1 MVKSV
6 DGTEHTVTITITGV
20 NDSAVIGGTD
30 SGAVTEDET
39 TPILTE
45 TGTLSVTDVDGAD
58 EAKFLAGNG
67 TPSAGALGSLSIT
80 EGGVWTYNVDNS
92 KVQYLGEGET
102 KVETF
107 TVASV
112 DGTTHTVTITITGVN
127 DAAVISGSDTGAVTE
142 DETNPTLTETGTL
155 SVTDVDGADE
165 AKFLAGN
172 GTPSAG
178 ALGSL
183 SITEGGA
190 WTYNV
195 DNSKVQYLGEGETK
209 VETFTVASVDG
220 TTHTV
225 TITIT
230 GVNDAA
236 VITGSDT
243 GAVTED
249 ETTPILTE
257 TGTLSVTDVDGAD
270 EAKFL
275 AGNGTPSAGALG
287 SLSITEGGV
296 WTYNVDNS
304 KVQYLG
310 EGETKV
316 ETFTVASVD
325 GTTHTVT
332 ITITGVNDSAV
343 IGGTD
348 SGAVTEDETNPTLT
362 ETGTLSVTDVDGADE
377 AKFVAGNGVASTG
390 ALGSLTI
397 TEGGAWTY
405 NVDNSKVQ
413 YLGEGETKVETFTV
427 ASVDGTTHTVTITI
441 TGVNDAAVITG
452 SDTGA
457 VTEDETNPTLTETGT
472 LSVTDVDGADEAKF
486 VAGNGTPSA
495 GALGSL
501 SITEGGAWTYNVDN
515 SKVQYLGEGET
526 KVETFTVA
534 SVDGTTHTVT
544 ITITGVNDSAVI
556 GGTDSGAVTE
566 DETTP
571 ILTETGTLS
580 VTDVDGADEAKF
592 LAGNGVA
599 STGALGS
606 LSITE
611 TGAWTYNVD
620 NSKVQYLGEGETKVE
635 TFVVKSVDGT
645 EHTVTITITGVN
657 DSAVIGGTDSGAVT
671 EDETTPILTE
681 TGTLSV
687 TDVDGAD
694 EAKFLAGNGTPSAGA
709 LGSLSITEGGAWTY
723 NVDNSKVQYL
733 GEGETKVETF
743 TVASVDG
750 TTHTVTITITGVND
764 AAVITGSDTGAVTED
779 ETNPTLTETGTLSV
793 TDVDGADEA
802 KFLAGNGVASTG
814 ALGSLTIT
822 EGGAWTY
829 NVDNSKVQYL
839 GEGETKVET
848 FVVKSVDGTEHT
860 VTITITGV
868 NDAAVITGSDTGAV
882 TEDETN
888 PTLTETGTLSVTDVD
903 GADEAKFVA
912 GNGTPSAGALGSLA
926 ITEGGAWTYNVDNSK
941 VQYLGEGE
949 TKVET
954 FTVASV
960 DGTTHTVT
968 ITITGV
974 NDAAVITGSD
984 TGAVTEDETNP
995 TLTETGTLSVTD
1007 VDGADEAKFVAGNGT
1022 PSAGALGSLAITEG
1036 GAWTYNVD
1044 NSKVQYL
1051 GEGETKVET
1060 FTVASVDGTTH
1071 TVTITITGVNDAA
1084 VITGS
1089 DTGAVTEDETNPT
1102 LTETGTLSVTDVDGA
1117 DEAKFVAGN
1126 GTPSAGALGSLSITE
1141 GGAWTYNVDNSKVQ
1155 YLGEGETKVETFV
1168 VKSVDGTEHTVTI
1181 TITGVN
1187 DSAVIGGTDSGA
1199 VTEDET
1205 TPILTETGTLSVT
1218 DVDGADEA
1226 KFLAGNGVA
1235 STGALGSLAITEG
1248 GAWTYNVDNS
1258 KVQYLGEGETKVET
1272 FVVKSVD
1279 GTEHT
1284 VTITITG
1291 VNDAAVITGSDT
1303 GTVTEDETNPLLTE
1317 TGTLSVTDVDGADE
1331 AKFVAGN
1338 GTPSAGAL
1346 GSLSITEGGAW
1357 TYNVDNSKVQYLG
1370 EGETK
1375 VETFTVAS
1383 VDGTTHTVTIT
1394 ITGVNDSAVIGGT
1407 DSGAVTED
1415 ETNPTLTETGTLSV
1429 TDVDG
1434 ADEAKFVAGNG
1445 VASTGALGSLTI
1457 TEGGAWTYNVD
1468 NSKVQYLGEGETK
1481 VETFTVASVD
1491 GTTHTVTITITGVN
1505 DAAVITGSDT
1515 GVVTE
1520 DETNPTLT
1528 ETGTLSVTDVDGA
1541 DEAKFVAGN
1550 GTPSAGALGSLS
1562 ITEGGAWTY
1571 NVDNSKVQ
1579 YLGEG
1584 ETKVE
1589 TFTVASVDGT
1599 THTVTITITGVNDAA
1614 VITGSDTG
1622 AVTEDETN
1630 PTLTETG
1637 TLSVTDV
1644 DGADEAKFLAGNGVA
1659 STGALGSL
1667 TITEGGA
1674 WTYNVDNSKVQYLG
1688 EGETKVETFVVK
1700 SVDGTEHTVTIT
1712 ITGVNDAAV
1721 ITGSDTGAVTEDE
1734 TNPTLTETGTL
1745 SVTDVDGA
1753 DEAKFVAGNGTP
1765 SAGALGSLAITEG
1778 GAWTYNVDNSKVQY
1792 LGEGETK
1799 VETFTVASVDGT
1811 THTVTI
1817 TITGVNDSAVIG
1829 GTDSGAVTEDETNPL
1844 LTETGTLSVTDVDG
1858 ADEAKFVAGNGTP
1871 SAGAL
1876 GSLSIT
1882 EGGAWTYNIDNSKV
1896 QYLGEGET
1904 KVETFVVKSVDGTEH
1919 TVTIT
1924 ITGVNDAAV
1933 ITGSDTGGVTEDET
1947 TPILT
1952 ETGTL
1957 SVTDVD
1963 GADEA
1968 KFLAGNGVASTGALG
1983 SLSITE
1989 TGAWTYNV
1997 DNSKVQYLGEGETKV
2012 ETFTVASV
2020 DGTTHTVT
2028 ITITGVNDAAVI
2040 TGTDTGGVVEDET
2053 KPTLTE
2059 TGTLSV
2065 TDVDGVDEAKF
2076 VAGNGTPSAGAL
2088 GSLTITEG
2096 GAWTYNVDNSKVQYL
2111 GEGETEVE
2119 TFTVAS
2125 VDGTTHTVTITITGV
2140 NDAAVITGSDTGAVT
2155 EDETKPTLTETGTL
2169 SVTDVDGADEA
2180 KFLAGNGTPSAGA
2193 LGSLSITE
2201 GGAWTYNVDN
2211 SKVQYLGEGET
2222 KVETFVVK
2230 SVDGTEHTVTITIT
2244 GVNDAAV
2251 ITGSDTGGVTEDET
2265 TPILT
2270 ETGTLSVTD
2279 VDGADEAKFVAGNG
2293 TPSAGALGSLSIT
2306 EGGAWTYNVDNSKV
2320 QYLGEGETKVET
2332 FTVASVDGTTHTVT
2346 ITITGVNDS
2355 AVIGGTDSGA
2365 VTEDETTPI
2374 LTETGTLSVTDVD
2387 GADEAKFLAGNG
2399 VASTGALGS
2408 LSITET
2414 GAWTYNVDNSKVQY
2428 LGEGET
2434 KVETFVVKSVDG
2446 TEHTVTIT
2454 ITGVNDSAVI
2464 GGTDSGAV
2472 TEDETTPILTETG
2485 TLSVTDV
2492 DGADEAK
2499 FVAGNGTPSAGA
2511 LGSLSITEGGVWTYN
2526 VDNSKVQYL
2535 GEGETKVETFTVASV
2550 DGTTHTVTITITGVN
2565 DAAVISGSDTGAVT
2579 EDETNPTLT
2588 ETGTLSVTDVDGAD
2602 EAKFLAGNGTPSA
2615 GALGSLSITEGGAWT
2630 YNVDNSKVQYLG
2642 EGETKVETFTVAS
2655 VDGTTHTVTITIT
2668 GVNDAAVITG
2678 SDTGAVTED
2687 ETTPILTETGTLSV
2701 TDVDGADEAKFVAG
2715 NGTPSAG
2722 ALGSLSITEG
2732 GAWTYNV
2739 DNSKVQYL
2747 GEGETKVETF
2757 TVASVDGTTH
2767 TVTIT
2772 ITGVN
2777 DSAVIGGTDSG
2788 AVTED
2793 ETTPILTETG
2803 TLSVTDVDGA
2813 DEAKFLAGNGVAST
2827 GALGSLSITET
2838 GAWTYNV
2845 DNSKVQYLGEGET
2858 KVETF
2863 VVKSVDGTEHTVT
2876 ITITGV
2882 NDSAVIGG
2890 TDSGAVTEDETT
2902 PILTETGTLSVT
2914 DVDGADEAKFVAG
2927 NGTPSA
2933 GALGSLSITEGGV
2946 WTYNVDN
2953 SKVQYLG
2960 EGETKVETFTVASV
2974 DGTTHTVTITITG
2987 VNDAAV
2993 ISGSD
2998 TGAVTEDETNPTL
3011 TETGTLSVTDVD
3023 GADEAKF
3030 LAGNGTPSAGALGS
3044 LSITEGGAWTYNVDN
3059 SKVQY
3064 LGEGETKV
3072 ETFTVASVDG
3082 TTHTVTITITG
3093 VNDAAVITGSDTGA
3107 VTEDE
3112 TTPILTET
3120 GTLSVTDVDGADEA
3134 KFLAGNGTPSAGALG
3149 SLSIT
3154 EGGVW
3159 TYNVDNSKVQYLG
3172 EGETKVETFT
3182 VASVD
3187 GTTHTVTI
3195 TITGVNDSAVI
3206 GGTDSGAVTED
3217 ETNPT
3222 LTETGTLSV
3231 TDVDGADEAKFVAGN
3246 GVAST
3251 GALGSLTITEGG
3263 AWTYNVDNS
3272 KVQYLGEGETKVETF
3287 TVASVD
3293 GTTHTVTITITGVND
3308 AAVITGSDTGAV
3320 TEDETNPTLTETG
3333 TLSVTDVDGAD
3344 EAKFVAGNGTPSAGA
3359 LGSLSITEG
3368 GAWTYNVDN
3377 SKVQY
3382 LGEGETKVE
3391 TFTVASVD
3399 GTTHTVTI
3407 TITGVND
3414 SAVIG
3419 GTDSGAV
3426 TEDETTPILT
3436 ETGTLSVTDVDGAD
3450 EAKFLAGNG
3459 VASTGALGSLS
3470 ITETG
3475 AWTYNV
3481 DNSKVQYLGEGET
3494 KVETFVVKSV
3504 DGTEHTVTIT
3514 ITGVNDS
3521 AVIGGTDSGAVTEDE
3536 TTPILTETG
3545 TLSVTDV
3552 DGADE
3557 AKFLA
3562 GNGVASTGALGSLSI
3577 TETGAWTY
3585 NVDNSKV
3592 QYLGEGETKVETFVV
3607 KSVDGTEHTVT
3618 ITITGVND
3626 SAVIGGTDS
3635 GAVTEDETTP
3645 ILTETG
3651 TLSVTDVDGADEAK
3665 FVAGNGTPSAGAL
3678 GSLSITEGGVWT
3690 YNVDNSKV
3698 QYLGEGET
3706 KVETFTVASVDG
3718 TTHTVTITITGVN
3731 DAAVISGSDTGAV
3744 TEDETNPTL
3753 TETGTLSVTDV
3764 DGADEAKFLAGNGT
3778 PSAGALGS
3786 LSITEGGAW
3795 TYNVDNSKVQYLGE
3809 GETKVETFTVASVDG
3824 TTHTVTITITG
3835 VNDAAV
3841 ITGSD
3846 TGAVTEDETTPILT
3860 ETGTLSVT
3868 DVDGA
3873 DEAKF
3878 LAGNGTPSAGAL
3890 GSLSITE
3897 GGVWTYNVDNSKVQY
3912 LGEGE
3917 TKVETFTVASVDGTT
3932 HTVTITITGVNDS
3945 AVIGG
3950 TDSGAVTEDETNPTL
3965 TETGTLSVTDVDG
3978 ADEAKF
3984 VAGNGV
3990 ASTGALGS
3998 LTITEGG
4005 AWTYNV
4011 DNSKVQ
4017 YLGEGET
4024 KVETFTVASVDG
4036 TTHTV
4041 TITITGVNDAA
4052 VITGSDTG
4060 AVTEDETNPTLTE
4073 TGTLSVTDVDGADE
4087 AKFVAGN
4094 GTPSAGA
4101 LGSLSITEGGAWTY
4115 NVDNSKVQYLG
4126 EGETKVETFTVA
4138 SVDGTTH
4145 TVTITITGVNDSA
4158 VIGGTDSGAVTEDE
4172 TTPILTE
4179 TGTLSV
4185 TDVDGADEAK
4195 FLAGNGVAST
4205 GALGSLSITE
4215 TGAWTYNVDNS
4226 KVQYLGEGETKVETF
4241 VVKSVDGTEH
4251 TVTITITGVNDS
4263 AVIGGTDSGAVTE
4276 DETTP
4281 ILTETGTLSVTDV
4294 DGADEAKFLAGNGV
4308 ASTGALG
4315 SLSITEGGAWTYNV
4329 DNSKVQ
4335 YLGEGETKVETFT
4348 VASVDGTTHTVT
4360 ITITGVNDAAVI
4372 TGSDTG
4378 AVTEDET
4385 NPTLT
4390 ETGTLSVTDVDG
4402 ADEAKFLAGNGTPSA
4417 GALGSLS
4424 ITEGG
4429 AWTYNVDN
4437 SKVQYLGE
4445 GETKVETFTVASVDG
4460 TTHTVTITITG
4471 VNDAA
4476 VITGSDTG
4484 AVTEDETTPIL
4495 TETGTLSVTDVDG
4508 ADEAKFLAGNGTPS
4522 AGALGSL
4529 SITEGGVWTYNVDNS
4544 KVQYLGE
4551 GETKVETFTVASVDG
4566 TTHTV
4571 TITITGVNDSAV
4583 IGGTDSGAV
4592 TEDETNPTLTETG
4605 TLSVTDV
4612 DGADEAKFVAGNGVA
4627 STGALGS
4634 LTITE
4639 GGAWTYNVDNSK
4651 VQYLG
4656 EGETKVETFT
4666 VASVDGTTHTVT
4678 ITITGVN
4685 DAAVITGSDTGAVT
4699 EDETNPTLT
4708 ETGTLSVTDVD
4719 GADEAKFVAGN
4730 GTPSA
4735 GALGSLS
4742 ITEGGAWTYNVDN
4755 SKVQYLGEGET
4766 KVETFT
4772 VASVDGTTHTVTITI
4787 TGVNDSAVIGGTD
4800 SGAVTEDETTPILTE
4815 TGTLSVTDVD
4825 GADEAKFL
4833 AGNGVASTGALG
4845 SLSITEGGAWTY
4857 NIDNSKVQY
4866 LGEGETKVE
4875 TFVVKSVDGTE
4886 HTVTITITGVNDAAV
4901 ITGSDT
4907 GAVTEDE
4914 TNPTLTETGT
4924 LSVTDV
4930 DGADEAKFVAGNG
4943 TPSAGALGS
4952 LAITEGG
4959 AWTYNVDNSKVQY
4972 LGEGETKVETFTVA
4986 SVDGTT
4992 HTVTITITGVNDS
5005 AVIGGTDSGAVTE
5018 DETTPILTETGTLSV
5033 TDVDGADEAKFLA
5046 GNGTPSAGALGSLSI
5061 TEGGAWT
5068 YNVDNSKVQ
5077 YLGEGETKVETFTV
5091 ASVDGTTHTVTITIT
5106 GVNDSAVIG
5115 GTDSGA
5121 VTEDETTP
5129 ILTETGT
5136 LSVTD
5141 VDGADEAKFL
5151 AGNGTPSAGALGS
5164 LSITEGGVWTYNV
5177 DNSKVQY
5184 LGEGETK
5191 VETFTVASVDGT
5203 THTVTITITGVN
5215 DAAVISGSDTG
5226 AVTEDETNP
5235 TLTETG
5241 TLSVTDVDGADE
5253 AKFVAGNGTPSV
5265 GALGSLSITETG
5277 TWSYNVDNS
5286 KVQYLGLGETRI
5298 ESFTVASVDGTT
5310 HTVTITITGVNDG
5323 AVVAGDDLGAV
5334 TEDLNVVGGKLS
5346 DSGVLTISDAD
5357 QGQAKFVAG
5366 NGTPSVGA
5374 LGSLSITEGG
5384 VWTYNVDN
5392 SKVQYLGLGETRIE
5406 SFTVQSVDG
5415 TTHTVTITIT
5425 GVNDGAVVAGDDLG
5439 AVTEDL
5445 NVVGG
5450 KLSDSG
5456 VLTISDADQGQ
5467 AKFVAGNGTPSVG
5480 ALGSLSITETGTW
5493 SYNVDNS
5500 KVQYLGLGE
5509 TRIESFTVQSVDG
5522 TTHTVTITITGVND
5536 GAVVAG
5542 DDLGAVTEDLNVVG
5556 GKLSDSGVLTISDA
5570 DQGQAKFVAGNGTP
5584 SVGALGSLSIT
5595 ETGTWSYNVDNS
5607 KVQYLGQGE
5616 TRIETFTVKSV
5627 DGTSHTVSVT
5637 ITGTNDAPTLSI
5649 DKGAVVSEEGLAGGI
5664 ADTAGSSDTTDSVAA
5679 SGKITVG
5686 DVDSQ
5691 DTLTISLNGPVGLTA
5706 GGAAVQ
5712 WSWNAATKVLTGYT
5726 GTPGGA
5732 DYKAVMDVKL
5742 TAPAAGSKG
5751 DWSYDVTLKAPL
5763 DHPVK
5768 GSEDVLNFQIG
5779 VTVSDGKTTTTGSL
5793 PISVEDDSPV
5803 AGDMAAVSVIKTN
5816 IPDTLT
5822 GLFDLT
5828 KYSGSNQTTLNVSGF
5843 SITALGFTSSTNSA
5857 LITAN
5862 VNGSSS
5868 GLGVSSVGSPNHNL
5882 ANEVDFR
5889 HFANGTSASE
5899 QLIVKLDAGKVA
5911 YGANIKFS
5919 QMFGGELESGV
5930 VEFYRGGV
5938 LIGTQTFSSNAAG
5951 GDYAGNFQVQQGGFD
5966 TMVIKATNNGNG
5978 LYADN
5983 SDFTVKS
5990 IEFLG
5995 ATTTPAIAYG
6005 SGTVTP
6011 QWGADGK
6018 GYMQLVGSTETGLTT
6033 ATGKLITTTMESA
6046 NTLVG
6051 KASDGTLVFRL
6062 EFTPATGKWEFF
6074 QYQNMSKPL
6083 GDGDIDFQIKVVDG
6097 DGDYSLGSFATKPL
6111 FTPIVQSVSSESA
6124 AEGGNLLHTV
6134 TLSDATQEATQYDF
6148 GIKGSGTNPASS
6160 LDWGTA
6166 QFSNGVTYNST
6177 TGKITVPAGVSGF
6190 TVTIPTVDDRLVEA
6204 NETLTVTVG
6213 DQNGI
6218 GTIIDNDRAPVTTGG
6233 YSAGKE
6239 DTPLVLKWAQF
6250 GASDDQAASDLS
6262 VQINTL
6268 PLNGKLEYLNAAGQ
6282 WIAVKVGDLVSYADI
6297 DSGHLRFVP
6306 GLNESSTNASNGS
6319 GVVTGNLQGDYASFG
6334 YQISDGANLSN
6345 SGKLVIDIT
6354 AVADK
6359 PVVDISLTGNGVPL
6373 YTQYPSSGISTGAF
6387 QSGNFNKGNFGITS
6401 SFTDSTTTQDSVV
6414 GTSGNDY
6421 IVSVKG
6427 GGDYFVGGAGNDV
6440 LVGGNSV
6447 SGDTLDGGTGND
6459 ILVAGLGGDTLYG
6472 GAGTDLA
6479 VLMGSRANY
6488 VIERRSDGGFNFLV
6502 KENGVTISKSLYDI
6516 ELVQFDDGIY
6526 QFNQTDGTLTAV
6538 QPSVVDYPLEL
6549 SASLTDRD
6557 GSEQFDSLVLTGMP
6571 TGSTL
6576 YQGSTVLGTVGADG
6590 KLTLTGLWNQSALD
6604 VKLTGL
6610 TLRVPGSSAGQ
6621 FDLKVEA
6628 IAKEVAT
6635 DQTSSASDQDSIR
6648 MSYFLSTEGEPGD
6661 QNRTYGN
6668 EHNIVVGDLDGSVVL
6683 PGQNYNIAFMVD
6695 SSGSIGT
6702 SAMNTI
6708 KSQLAQVFSSLKAS
6722 AGTDGAGTV
6731 NIFLVDFDTM
6741 ANKSVSVNLKD
6752 SNALSQLQAIL
6763 DSMDGSTNSGGGTN
6777 YEDVFKTT
6785 ANWFN
6790 SSTVQGNTNAKNLT
6804 YFITDG
6810 QPTFYLENE
6819 GSDPMIRDRSGTV
6832 NDVYL
6837 SNVIGTSYTYGQ
6849 TYSVNG
6855 RTVVNGNGV
6864 VYDYSGNQ
6872 IGYMRPDGAGRYVY
6886 ATLAGT
6892 GNSTSSTTIAN
6903 SVAGFGLLTGMG
6915 VTVEAI
6921 GLGANISY
6929 NDLKS
6934 YDSDGVI
6941 MTGVNAS
6948 DLANA
6953 ILGTSVNN
6961 LPGSDRID
6969 GGAGDDIL
6977 FGDAIHFAGING
6989 EGYAAIK
6996 QYVAGKLSAGSV
7008 TDAQVHDY
7016 ITDHASEF
7024 DQSSNNDK
7032 ADVLIGG
7039 DGNDI
7044 LFGQGG
7050 DDFLFGGAGND
7061 ILFGG
7066 AGNDTLYGESGND
7079 TLYGGSGNDTLFGGS
7094 GDDTLS
7100 GGLGNDI
7107 LVGGLGNDILKG
7119 DGGADTFTWLQG
7131 DTAAGSV
7138 AKDYVVDFSKAEGDK
7153 LDLSDL
7159 LDHDGSRNQND
7170 LKSLLSVFQ
7179 DSEGVHLQVKESSAA
7194 PVTQEIVLMNH
7205 TFDSLTGSAS
7215 ATSSQ
7220 VIDYMLNNNMLD
7232 IDK

>member
-1 MVKSV
+1 MHANRDSGENMSSHNIALDQDVVVTQLKGKVYLVAADGSQKQLAEGDILPKDAVLITPEGASFKGGNQTFTLSPTNEQQVEDETSQEPQLAQNVPSGNPNDIAALQQAILGGADPTKAFEASAAGGAPAAGGGGIGGVAGASGNGGFVTIDRTGDATIAAAGFDTANQTDAGVIADALPGEENRLIDLVPPVITVSAPDNTNDTTPTITGTTDATAGSTVTLLVTDANGNQQTLITTVNPDGTFSV
-6 DGTEHTVTITITGV
+6 DVTTPLVDGSYTVTASVTDPAGNTGTATDDGSVDSTAPSVPQVEIQDGADNVISANERENGVDVIIRLPGDAKAGDRLDVDWNGDGVPDSSRILTTDDIGRTQVTLTIPTTDLPVNGPITVDATLTDPVGNTSPKGTDNSVVNAAPLPGDDQFTVAEEGTVTINVLG
-20 NDSAVIGGTD
+20 ND
-30 SGAVTEDET
+30 
-39 TPILTE
+39 
-45 TGTLSVTDVDGAD
+45 TDVDGDRLTITAI
-58 EAKFLAGNG
+58 NG
-67 TPSAGALGSLSIT
+67 QTIA
-80 EGGVWTYNVDNS
+80 EGG
-92 KVQYLGEGET
+92 
-102 KVETF
+102 
-107 TVASV
+107 TVAISNGSV
-112 DGTTHTVTITITGVN
+112 TLSNGQLIFTPAPDFNGNIAFEYTITDGLNSATGGVTGTVTPVN
-127 DAAVISGSDTGAVTE
+127 DAAVITGSDTGAVTE

-183 SITEGGA
+183 SITEGGT

-220 TTHTV
+220 TTHSV

-243 GAVTED
+243 GSVVED
-249 ETTPILTE
+249 ETNPLLTE

-275 AGNGTPSAGALG
+275 AGNGTPG
-287 SLSITEGGV
+287 
-296 WTYNVDNS
+296 
-304 KVQYLG
+304 
-310 EGETKV
+310 
-316 ETFTVASVD
+316 
-325 GTTHTVT
+325 
-332 ITITGVNDSAV
+332 
-343 IGGTD
+343 
-348 SGAVTEDETNPTLT
+348 
-362 ETGTLSVTDVDGADE
+362 
-377 AKFVAGNGVASTG
+377 
-390 ALGSLTI
+390 
-397 TEGGAWTY
+397 
-405 NVDNSKVQ
+405 
-413 YLGEGETKVETFTV
+413 
-427 ASVDGTTHTVTITI
+427 
-441 TGVNDAAVITG
+441 
-452 SDTGA
+452 
-457 VTEDETNPTLTETGT
+457 
-472 LSVTDVDGADEAKF
+472 
-486 VAGNGTPSA
+486 A

-526 KVETFTVA
+526 KVE
-534 SVDGTTHTVT
+534 S
-544 ITITGVNDSAVI
+544 
-556 GGTDSGAVTE
+556 
-566 DETTP
+566 
-571 ILTETGTLS
+571 
-580 VTDVDGADEAKF
+580 
-592 LAGNGVA
+592 
-599 STGALGS
+599 
-606 LSITE
+606 
-611 TGAWTYNVD
+611 
-620 NSKVQYLGEGETKVE
+620 
-635 TFVVKSVDGT
+635 FVVKSVDGT
-645 EHTVTITITGVN
+645 E
-657 DSAVIGGTDSGAVT
+657 
-671 EDETTPILTE
+671 
-681 TGTLSV
+681 
-687 TDVDGAD
+687 
-694 EAKFLAGNGTPSAGA
+694 
-709 LGSLSITEGGAWTY
+709 
-723 NVDNSKVQYL
+723 
-733 GEGETKVETF
+733 
-743 TVASVDG
+743 
-750 TTHTVTITITGVND
+750 HTVTITITGVND

-903 GADEAKFVA
+903 GADEAKF
-912 GNGTPSAGALGSLA
+912 L
-926 ITEGGAWTYNVDNSK
+926 
-941 VQYLGEGE
+941 
-949 TKVET
+949 
-954 FTVASV
+954 
-960 DGTTHTVT
+960 
-968 ITITGV
+968 
-974 NDAAVITGSD
+974 
-984 TGAVTEDETNP
+984 
-995 TLTETGTLSVTD
+995 
-1007 VDGADEAKFVAGNGT
+1007 
-1022 PSAGALGSLAITEG
+1022 
-1036 GAWTYNVD
+1036 
-1044 NSKVQYL
+1044 
-1051 GEGETKVET
+1051 
-1060 FTVASVDGTTH
+1060 
-1071 TVTITITGVNDAA
+1071 
-1084 VITGS
+1084 
-1089 DTGAVTEDETNPT
+1089 
-1102 LTETGTLSVTDVDGA
+1102 
-1117 DEAKFVAGN
+1117 
-1126 GTPSAGALGSLSITE
+1126 
-1141 GGAWTYNVDNSKVQ
+1141 
-1155 YLGEGETKVETFV
+1155 
-1168 VKSVDGTEHTVTI
+1168 
-1181 TITGVN
+1181 
-1187 DSAVIGGTDSGA
+1187 
-1199 VTEDET
+1199 
-1205 TPILTETGTLSVT
+1205 
-1218 DVDGADEA
+1218 
-1226 KFLAGNGVA
+1226 
-1235 STGALGSLAITEG
+1235 
-1248 GAWTYNVDNS
+1248 
-1258 KVQYLGEGETKVET
+1258 
-1272 FVVKSVD
+1272 
-1279 GTEHT
+1279 
-1284 VTITITG
+1284 
-1291 VNDAAVITGSDT
+1291 
-1303 GTVTEDETNPLLTE
+1303 
-1317 TGTLSVTDVDGADE
+1317 
-1331 AKFVAGN
+1331 
-1338 GTPSAGAL
+1338 
-1346 GSLSITEGGAW
+1346 
-1357 TYNVDNSKVQYLG
+1357 
-1370 EGETK
+1370 
-1375 VETFTVAS
+1375 
-1383 VDGTTHTVTIT
+1383 
-1394 ITGVNDSAVIGGT
+1394 
-1407 DSGAVTED
+1407 
-1415 ETNPTLTETGTLSV
+1415 
-1429 TDVDG
+1429 
-1434 ADEAKFVAGNG
+1434 
-1445 VASTGALGSLTI
+1445 
-1457 TEGGAWTYNVD
+1457 
-1468 NSKVQYLGEGETK
+1468 
-1481 VETFTVASVD
+1481 
-1491 GTTHTVTITITGVN
+1491 
-1505 DAAVITGSDT
+1505 
-1515 GVVTE
+1515 
-1520 DETNPTLT
+1520 
-1528 ETGTLSVTDVDGA
+1528 
-1541 DEAKFVAGN
+1541 
-1550 GTPSAGALGSLS
+1550 
-1562 ITEGGAWTY
+1562 
-1571 NVDNSKVQ
+1571 
-1579 YLGEG
+1579 
-1584 ETKVE
+1584 
-1589 TFTVASVDGT
+1589 
-1599 THTVTITITGVNDAA
+1599 
-1614 VITGSDTG
+1614 
-1622 AVTEDETN
+1622 
-1630 PTLTETG
+1630 
-1637 TLSVTDV
+1637 
-1644 DGADEAKFLAGNGVA
+1644 
-1659 STGALGSL
+1659 
-1667 TITEGGA
+1667 
-1674 WTYNVDNSKVQYLG
+1674 
-1688 EGETKVETFVVK
+1688 
-1700 SVDGTEHTVTIT
+1700 
-1712 ITGVNDAAV
+1712 
-1721 ITGSDTGAVTEDE
+1721 
-1734 TNPTLTETGTL
+1734 
-1745 SVTDVDGA
+1745 
-1753 DEAKFVAGNGTP
+1753 
-1765 SAGALGSLAITEG
+1765 
-1778 GAWTYNVDNSKVQY
+1778 
-1792 LGEGETK
+1792 
-1799 VETFTVASVDGT
+1799 
-1811 THTVTI
+1811 
-1817 TITGVNDSAVIG
+1817 
-1829 GTDSGAVTEDETNPL
+1829 
-1844 LTETGTLSVTDVDG
+1844 
-1858 ADEAKFVAGNGTP
+1858 
-1871 SAGAL
+1871 
-1876 GSLSIT
+1876 
-1882 EGGAWTYNIDNSKV
+1882 
-1896 QYLGEGET
+1896 
-1904 KVETFVVKSVDGTEH
+1904 
-1919 TVTIT
+1919 
-1924 ITGVNDAAV
+1924 
-1933 ITGSDTGGVTEDET
+1933 
-1947 TPILT
+1947 
-1952 ETGTL
+1952 
-1957 SVTDVD
+1957 
-1963 GADEA
+1963 
-1968 KFLAGNGVASTGALG
+1968 
-1983 SLSITE
+1983 
-1989 TGAWTYNV
+1989 
-1997 DNSKVQYLGEGETKV
+1997 
-2012 ETFTVASV
+2012 
-2020 DGTTHTVT
+2020 
-2028 ITITGVNDAAVI
+2028 
-2040 TGTDTGGVVEDET
+2040 
-2053 KPTLTE
+2053 
-2059 TGTLSV
+2059 
-2065 TDVDGVDEAKF
+2065 
-2076 VAGNGTPSAGAL
+2076 AGNGTPSAGAL

-2111 GEGETEVE
+2111 GEGETKVE
-2119 TFTVAS
+2119 SFTV
-2125 VDGTTHTVTITITGV
+2125 
-2140 NDAAVITGSDTGAVT
+2140 
-2155 EDETKPTLTETGTL
+2155 
-2169 SVTDVDGADEA
+2169 
-2180 KFLAGNGTPSAGA
+2180 
-2193 LGSLSITE
+2193 
-2201 GGAWTYNVDN
+2201 
-2211 SKVQYLGEGET
+2211 Q
-2222 KVETFVVK
+2222 
-2230 SVDGTEHTVTITIT
+2230 
-2244 GVNDAAV
+2244 
-2251 ITGSDTGGVTEDET
+2251 
-2265 TPILT
+2265 
-2270 ETGTLSVTD
+2270 
-2279 VDGADEAKFVAGNG
+2279 
-2293 TPSAGALGSLSIT
+2293 
-2306 EGGAWTYNVDNSKV
+2306 
-2320 QYLGEGETKVET
+2320 
-2332 FTVASVDGTTHTVT
+2332 
-2346 ITITGVNDS
+2346 
-2355 AVIGGTDSGA
+2355 
-2365 VTEDETTPI
+2365 
-2374 LTETGTLSVTDVD
+2374 
-2387 GADEAKFLAGNG
+2387 
-2399 VASTGALGS
+2399 
-2408 LSITET
+2408 
-2414 GAWTYNVDNSKVQY
+2414 
-2428 LGEGET
+2428 
-2434 KVETFVVKSVDG
+2434 
-2446 TEHTVTIT
+2446 
-2454 ITGVNDSAVI
+2454 
-2464 GGTDSGAV
+2464 
-2472 TEDETTPILTETG
+2472 
-2485 TLSVTDV
+2485 
-2492 DGADEAK
+2492 
-2499 FVAGNGTPSAGA
+2499 
-2511 LGSLSITEGGVWTYN
+2511 
-2526 VDNSKVQYL
+2526 
-2535 GEGETKVETFTVASV
+2535 
-2550 DGTTHTVTITITGVN
+2550 
-2565 DAAVISGSDTGAVT
+2565 
-2579 EDETNPTLT
+2579 
-2588 ETGTLSVTDVDGAD
+2588 
-2602 EAKFLAGNGTPSA
+2602 
-2615 GALGSLSITEGGAWT
+2615 
-2630 YNVDNSKVQYLG
+2630 
-2642 EGETKVETFTVAS
+2642 
-2655 VDGTTHTVTITIT
+2655 
-2668 GVNDAAVITG
+2668 
-2678 SDTGAVTED
+2678 
-2687 ETTPILTETGTLSV
+2687 
-2701 TDVDGADEAKFVAG
+2701 
-2715 NGTPSAG
+2715 
-2722 ALGSLSITEG
+2722 
-2732 GAWTYNV
+2732 
-2739 DNSKVQYL
+2739 
-2747 GEGETKVETF
+2747 
-2757 TVASVDGTTH
+2757 
-2767 TVTIT
+2767 
-2772 ITGVN
+2772 
-2777 DSAVIGGTDSG
+2777 
-2788 AVTED
+2788 
-2793 ETTPILTETG
+2793 
-2803 TLSVTDVDGA
+2803 
-2813 DEAKFLAGNGVAST
+2813 
-2827 GALGSLSITET
+2827 
-2838 GAWTYNV
+2838 
-2845 DNSKVQYLGEGET
+2845 
-2858 KVETF
+2858 
-2863 VVKSVDGTEHTVT
+2863 
-2876 ITITGV
+2876 
-2882 NDSAVIGG
+2882 
-2890 TDSGAVTEDETT
+2890 
-2902 PILTETGTLSVT
+2902 
-2914 DVDGADEAKFVAG
+2914 
-2927 NGTPSA
+2927 
-2933 GALGSLSITEGGV
+2933 
-2946 WTYNVDN
+2946 
-2953 SKVQYLG
+2953 
-2960 EGETKVETFTVASV
+2960 
-2974 DGTTHTVTITITG
+2974 
-2987 VNDAAV
+2987 
-2993 ISGSD
+2993 
-2998 TGAVTEDETNPTL
+2998 
-3011 TETGTLSVTDVD
+3011 
-3023 GADEAKF
+3023 
-3030 LAGNGTPSAGALGS
+3030 
-3044 LSITEGGAWTYNVDN
+3044 
-3059 SKVQY
+3059 
-3064 LGEGETKV
+3064 
-3072 ETFTVASVDG
+3072 
-3082 TTHTVTITITG
+3082 
-3093 VNDAAVITGSDTGA
+3093 
-3107 VTEDE
+3107 
-3112 TTPILTET
+3112 
-3120 GTLSVTDVDGADEA
+3120 
-3134 KFLAGNGTPSAGALG
+3134 
-3149 SLSIT
+3149 
-3154 EGGVW
+3154 
-3159 TYNVDNSKVQYLG
+3159 
-3172 EGETKVETFT
+3172 
-3182 VASVD
+3182 
-3187 GTTHTVTI
+3187 
-3195 TITGVNDSAVI
+3195 
-3206 GGTDSGAVTED
+3206 
-3217 ETNPT
+3217 
-3222 LTETGTLSV
+3222 
-3231 TDVDGADEAKFVAGN
+3231 
-3246 GVAST
+3246 
-3251 GALGSLTITEGG
+3251 
-3263 AWTYNVDNS
+3263 
-3272 KVQYLGEGETKVETF
+3272 
-3287 TVASVD
+3287 
-3293 GTTHTVTITITGVND
+3293 
-3308 AAVITGSDTGAV
+3308 
-3320 TEDETNPTLTETG
+3320 
-3333 TLSVTDVDGAD
+3333 
-3344 EAKFVAGNGTPSAGA
+3344 
-3359 LGSLSITEG
+3359 
-3368 GAWTYNVDN
+3368 
-3377 SKVQY
+3377 
-3382 LGEGETKVE
+3382 
-3391 TFTVASVD
+3391 
-3399 GTTHTVTI
+3399 
-3407 TITGVND
+3407 
-3414 SAVIG
+3414 
-3419 GTDSGAV
+3419 
-3426 TEDETTPILT
+3426 
-3436 ETGTLSVTDVDGAD
+3436 
-3450 EAKFLAGNG
+3450 
-3459 VASTGALGSLS
+3459 
-3470 ITETG
+3470 
-3475 AWTYNV
+3475 
-3481 DNSKVQYLGEGET
+3481 
-3494 KVETFVVKSV
+3494 
-3504 DGTEHTVTIT
+3504 
-3514 ITGVNDS
+3514 
-3521 AVIGGTDSGAVTEDE
+3521 
-3536 TTPILTETG
+3536 
-3545 TLSVTDV
+3545 
-3552 DGADE
+3552 
-3557 AKFLA
+3557 
-3562 GNGVASTGALGSLSI
+3562 
-3577 TETGAWTY
+3577 
-3585 NVDNSKV
+3585 
-3592 QYLGEGETKVETFVV
+3592 
-3607 KSVDGTEHTVT
+3607 
-3618 ITITGVND
+3618 
-3626 SAVIGGTDS
+3626 
-3635 GAVTEDETTP
+3635 
-3645 ILTETG
+3645 
-3651 TLSVTDVDGADEAK
+3651 
-3665 FVAGNGTPSAGAL
+3665 
-3678 GSLSITEGGVWT
+3678 
-3690 YNVDNSKV
+3690 
-3698 QYLGEGET
+3698 
-3706 KVETFTVASVDG
+3706 
-3718 TTHTVTITITGVN
+3718 
-3731 DAAVISGSDTGAV
+3731 
-3744 TEDETNPTL
+3744 
-3753 TETGTLSVTDV
+3753 
-3764 DGADEAKFLAGNGT
+3764 
-3778 PSAGALGS
+3778 
-3786 LSITEGGAW
+3786 
-3795 TYNVDNSKVQYLGE
+3795 
-3809 GETKVETFTVASVDG
+3809 
-3824 TTHTVTITITG
+3824 
-3835 VNDAAV
+3835 
-3841 ITGSD
+3841 
-3846 TGAVTEDETTPILT
+3846 
-3860 ETGTLSVT
+3860 
-3868 DVDGA
+3868 
-3873 DEAKF
+3873 
-3878 LAGNGTPSAGAL
+3878 
-3890 GSLSITE
+3890 
-3897 GGVWTYNVDNSKVQY
+3897 
-3912 LGEGE
+3912 
-3917 TKVETFTVASVDGTT
+3917 
-3932 HTVTITITGVNDS
+3932 
-3945 AVIGG
+3945 
-3950 TDSGAVTEDETNPTL
+3950 
-3965 TETGTLSVTDVDG
+3965 
-3978 ADEAKF
+3978 
-3984 VAGNGV
+3984 
-3990 ASTGALGS
+3990 
-3998 LTITEGG
+3998 
-4005 AWTYNV
+4005 
-4011 DNSKVQ
+4011 
-4017 YLGEGET
+4017 
-4024 KVETFTVASVDG
+4024 
-4036 TTHTV
+4036 
-4041 TITITGVNDAA
+4041 
-4052 VITGSDTG
+4052 
-4060 AVTEDETNPTLTE
+4060 
-4073 TGTLSVTDVDGADE
+4073 
-4087 AKFVAGN
+4087 
-4094 GTPSAGA
+4094 
-4101 LGSLSITEGGAWTY
+4101 
-4115 NVDNSKVQYLG
+4115 
-4126 EGETKVETFTVA
+4126 
-4138 SVDGTTH
+4138 
-4145 TVTITITGVNDSA
+4145 
-4158 VIGGTDSGAVTEDE
+4158 
-4172 TTPILTE
+4172 
-4179 TGTLSV
+4179 
-4185 TDVDGADEAK
+4185 
-4195 FLAGNGVAST
+4195 
-4205 GALGSLSITE
+4205 
-4215 TGAWTYNVDNS
+4215 
-4226 KVQYLGEGETKVETF
+4226 
-4241 VVKSVDGTEH
+4241 
-4251 TVTITITGVNDS
+4251 
-4263 AVIGGTDSGAVTE
+4263 
-4276 DETTP
+4276 
-4281 ILTETGTLSVTDV
+4281 
-4294 DGADEAKFLAGNGV
+4294 
-4308 ASTGALG
+4308 
-4315 SLSITEGGAWTYNV
+4315 
-4329 DNSKVQ
+4329 
-4335 YLGEGETKVETFT
+4335 
-4348 VASVDGTTHTVT
+4348 SVDGTTHTVT

-4445 GETKVETFTVASVDG
+4445 GETKVETFVVKSVDG
-4460 TTHTVTITITG
+4460 TEHTVTITITG

-4476 VITGSDTG
+4476 VITGTDTG
-4484 AVTEDETTPIL
+4484 
-4495 TETGTLSVTDVDG
+4495 
-4508 ADEAKFLAGNGTPS
+4508 
-4522 AGALGSL
+4522 
-4529 SITEGGVWTYNVDNS
+4529 GVV
-4544 KVQYLGE
+4544 
-4551 GETKVETFTVASVDG
+4551 
-4566 TTHTV
+4566 
-4571 TITITGVNDSAV
+4571 
-4583 IGGTDSGAV
+4583 
-4592 TEDETNPTLTETG
+4592 EDETNPTLTETG

-4612 DGADEAKFVAGNGVA
+4612 DGADEAKFLAGSGTPSA
-4627 STGALGS
+4627 GALGS

-4639 GGAWTYNVDNSK
+4639 GGA
-4651 VQYLG
+4651 
-4656 EGETKVETFT
+4656 
-4666 VASVDGTTHTVT
+4666 
-4678 ITITGVN
+4678 
-4685 DAAVITGSDTGAVT
+4685 
-4699 EDETNPTLT
+4699 
-4708 ETGTLSVTDVD
+4708 
-4719 GADEAKFVAGN
+4719 
-4730 GTPSA
+4730 
-4735 GALGSLS
+4735 
-4742 ITEGGAWTYNVDN
+4742 
-4755 SKVQYLGEGET
+4755 
-4766 KVETFT
+4766 
-4772 VASVDGTTHTVTITI
+4772 
-4787 TGVNDSAVIGGTD
+4787 
-4800 SGAVTEDETTPILTE
+4800 
-4815 TGTLSVTDVD
+4815 
-4825 GADEAKFL
+4825 
-4833 AGNGVASTGALG
+4833 
-4845 SLSITEGGAWTY
+4845 
-4857 NIDNSKVQY
+4857 
-4866 LGEGETKVE
+4866 
-4875 TFVVKSVDGTE
+4875 
-4886 HTVTITITGVNDAAV
+4886 
-4901 ITGSDT
+4901 
-4907 GAVTEDE
+4907 
-4914 TNPTLTETGT
+4914 
-4924 LSVTDV
+4924 
-4930 DGADEAKFVAGNG
+4930 
-4943 TPSAGALGS
+4943 
-4952 LAITEGG
+4952 
-4959 AWTYNVDNSKVQY
+4959 
-4972 LGEGETKVETFTVA
+4972 
-4986 SVDGTT
+4986 
-4992 HTVTITITGVNDS
+4992 
-5005 AVIGGTDSGAVTE
+5005 
-5018 DETTPILTETGTLSV
+5018 
-5033 TDVDGADEAKFLA
+5033 
-5046 GNGTPSAGALGSLSI
+5046 
-5061 TEGGAWT
+5061 
-5068 YNVDNSKVQ
+5068 
-5077 YLGEGETKVETFTV
+5077 
-5091 ASVDGTTHTVTITIT
+5091 
-5106 GVNDSAVIG
+5106 
-5115 GTDSGA
+5115 
-5121 VTEDETTP
+5121 
-5129 ILTETGT
+5129 
-5136 LSVTD
+5136 
-5141 VDGADEAKFL
+5141 
-5151 AGNGTPSAGALGS
+5151 
-5164 LSITEGGVWTYNV
+5164 WTYNV

-5253 AKFVAGNGTPSV
+5253 AKFLAGNGVASN
-5265 GALGSLSITETG
+5265 GALGSLTITEGGAWT
-5277 TWSYNVDNS
+5277 YNVDNS
-5286 KVQYLGLGETRI
+5286 KVQYLGEGETKVETFVVKSVDGTEHTVTITITGVNDAAVITGTDTGGVVEDETNPTLTETGTLSVTDVDGADEAKFLAGSGTPSAGALGSLTITEGGAWTYNVDNSKVQYLGEGETKVETFTVASVDGTTHTVTI
-5298 ESFTVASVDGTT
+5298 TITGVNDSAVIGGTDSGAVTEDETNPTLTETGTLNVTDVDGADEAKFVAGNGTPSAGALGSLSITEGGAWTYNVDNSKVQYLGEGETKVETFTVASVDGTTHTVTITITGVNDAAVITGSDTGAVTEDESTPLLTETGTLSVTDVDGADEAKFQAGNGTPSAGALGSLTITEGGAWTYNVDNSKVQYLGEGETKVETFTVASVDGTTHTVTITITGVNDAAVITGSDTGAVTEDESNPTLTETGTLSVTDVDGADEAKFLAGNGTPSAGALGSLTITEGGAWTYNVDNSKVQYLGEGETKVETFTVASVDGTTHTVTITITGVNDAAVISGSDTGAVTEDESTPLLTETGTLSVTDVDGADEAKFLAGNGVASNGALGSLTITEGGAWTYNVDNSKVQYLGEGETKVETFTVASVDGTTHTVTITITGVNDAAVISGSDTGAVTEDETNPLLTETGTLSVTDVDGADEAKFLAGNGTPSAGALGSLSITEGGAWTYNVDNSKVQYLGEGETKVESFTVQSVDGTTHTVTITITGVNDAAVITGSDTGAVTEDETNPTLTETGTLSVTDVDGADEAKFLAGNGTPSAGALGSLSITEGGAWTYNVDNSKVQYLGEGETKVETFVVKSVDGTEHTVTITITGVNDAAVITGTDTGGVVEDETNPTLTETGTLSVTDVDGADEAKFLAGSGTPSAGALGSLTITEGGAWTYNVDNSKVQYLGEGETKVETFTVASVDGTTHTVTITITGVNDSAVIGGTDSGAVTEDETNPTLTETGTLNVTDVDGADEAKFLAGNGTPSAGALGSLTITEGGAWTYNVDNSKVQYLGEGETKVETFVVKSVDGTEHTVTITITGVNDAAVITGTDTGGVVEDETNPTLTETGTLSVTDVDGADEAKFLAGSGTPSAGALGSLTITEGGAWTYNVDNSKVQYLGEGETKVETFTVASVDGTTHTVTITITGVNDSAVIGGTDSGAVTEDETNPTLTETGTLNVTDVDGADEAKFVAGNGTPSAGALGSLSITEGGAWTYNVDNSKVQYLGEGETKVETFTVASVDGTTHTVTITITGVNDAAVITGSDTGAVTEDESTPLLTETGTLSVTDVDGADEAKFQAGNGTPSAGALGSLTITEGGAWTYNVDNSKVQYLGEGETKVETFTVASVDGTTHTVTITITGVNDAAVITGSDTGAVTEDESNPTLTETGTLSVTDVDGADEAKFLAGNGTPSAGALGSLTITEGGAWTYNVDNSKVQYLGEGETKVETFTVASVDGTTHTVTITITGVNDAAVISGSDTGAVTEDESTPLLTETGTLSVTDVDGADEAKFLAGNGVASNGALGSLTITEGGAWTYNVDNSKVQYLGEGETKVETFTVASVDGTTHTVTITITGVNDAAVISGSDTGAVTEDETNPLLTETGTLSVTDVDGADEAKFLAGNGTPSAGALGSLTITEGGAWTYNVDNSKVQYLGEGETKVETFTVASVDGTT

-5366 NGTPSVGA
+5366 NGTPSTGA
-5374 LGSLSITEGG
+5374 LGSLSITETGT
-5384 VWTYNVDN
+5384 WSYNVDN
-5392 SKVQYLGLGETRIE
+5392 SKVQYLGLGETRVE

-5467 AKFVAGNGTPSVG
+5467 AKFVAGNGTPSTGALGSLSITETGTWTYNVDNSKVQYLGLGETRVESFTVKSVDGTTHTVTITITGVNDGAVVAGDDLGAVTEDLNVVGGKLSDSGVLTISDADQDQAKFVAGNGTPSTG

-5509 TRIESFTVQSVDG
+5509 TRVESFTVQSVDG

-5584 SVGALGSLSIT
+5584 STGALGSLSIT
-5595 ETGTWSYNVDNS
+5595 ETGTWSYNVDNSKVQYLGLGETRVESFTVQSVDGTTHTVTITITGVNDGAVVAGDDLGAVTEDLNVVGGKLSDSGVLTISDADQGQAKFVAGNGTPSTGALGSLSITETGTWTYNVDNSKVQYLGLGETRVESFTVKSVDGTTHTVTITITGVNDGAVVAGDDLGAVTEDLNVVGGKLSDSGVLTISDADQGQAKFVAGNGTPSAGALGSLSITETGIWSYNVDNS

-5691 DTLTISLNGPVGLTA
+5691 DTLTISLNGPAGLTA

-5742 TAPAAGSKG
+5742 TAPAGNGKG

-5995 ATTTPAIAYG
+5995 ATTAPAIAYG

-6166 QFSNGVTYNST
+6166 QFSNGVTYNSA

-6213 DQNGI
+6213 GQNGI

-6306 GLNESSTNASNGS
+6306 GLNESSTNASNGN

-6387 QSGNFNKGNFGITS
+6387 QSGSFNKGNFGITS

-6459 ILVAGLGGDTLYG
+6459 ILVAGLGGDTLFG

-6538 QPSVVDYPLEL
+6538 QPSVVDYPFEI

-6695 SSGSIGT
+6695 SSGSIGS

-6731 NIFLVDFDTM
+6731 NIFLVDFDTL

-6864 VYDYSGNQ
+6864 VYDYNGNQ

-7079 TLYGGSGNDTLFGGS
+7079 TLYGGSGNDTLYGGS